1 MFTACGGPAASS
13 KNIEDEPITL
23 SEENVFEEKI
33 IIVTSEENSSLR
45 IDSNKTVDKS
55 LVMVS
60 EDKSFVVSD
69 PSETSC
75 TETEV
80 IKFEKEISH
89 LNETDKAKHKIK
101 RANKKTDCMIEY
113 LKMKDLGQA
122 NKSFEEHC
130 K

>member
-1 MFTACGGPAASS
+1 VLLFFIFTACGGPVASS
-13 KNIEDEPITL
+13 KNIEDKP
-23 SEENVFEEKI
+23 VFEKD
-33 IIVTSEENSSLR
+33 SSIR
-45 IDSNKTVDKS
+45 MDSNKSLDKS

-69 PSETSC
+69 PLETSC
-75 TETEV
+75 TETET

-89 LNETDKAKHKIK
+89 LNETDKAKHKIE

-122 NKSFEEHC
+122 NKSFQEHC